1 MRSVQGAG
9 DEDTEMKTPIFIGEE
24 EKLGEIKQLAQGHQA
39 HKWHSWAPGLSL
51 CQGSFTKQLSLQ

>member
-39 HKWHSWAPGLSL
+39 HKWHS
-51 CQGSFTKQLSLQ
+51 

>member
-9 DEDTEMKTPIFIGEE
+9 DEDTEMKTLIFIGEE

-39 HKWHSWAPGLSL
+39 HKWHS
-51 CQGSFTKQLSLQ
+51 